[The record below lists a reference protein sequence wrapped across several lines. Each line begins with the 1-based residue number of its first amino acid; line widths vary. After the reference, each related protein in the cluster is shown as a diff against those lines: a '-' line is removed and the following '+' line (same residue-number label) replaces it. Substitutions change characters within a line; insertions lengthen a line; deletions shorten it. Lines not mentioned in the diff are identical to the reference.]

1 MRCTSIQCVHLL
13 NEQKTTL
20 HLLGGR
26 RVQENSRNCLLTE
39 MSVQRDLPYILRY
52 AWRMSNMSISER
64 DTIMRISVRSLVP
77 IPCTQQTLFQL
88 SLNSSNVELIHQLTS
103 PPPKLHGLR
112 MKCLTFMALWSLSA
126 KQAGVSLMH
135 FTADKTFQVWQVQI
149 FPMQTSS
156 ITNTKTVQ

>member
-20 HLLGGR
+20 HLLRGR

-88 SLNSSNVELIHQLTS
+88 SLNSSNVELIHQLTFF
-103 PPPKLHGLR
+103 PPQVARPQNEVSYLHG
-112 MKCLTFMALWSLSA
+112 FVESLSKIGWCVLNA
-126 KQAGVSLMH
+126 LHCRQDILGLAGANISNANIVNH
-135 FTADKTFQVWQVQI
+135 KY
-149 FPMQTSS
+149 
-156 ITNTKTVQ
+156 